1 MGNKFVNKQH
11 NNNKQKVN
19 EGQFKLN
26 LFEHNNNQVEQR
38 NGGGFWNQ
46 NVLYSTKI
54 DFIKHFHYSSFSTA
68 RQNLCEIGL
77 ITDMGLCLTI
87 LTVPAQRILFRS
99 MIDIEIYSPP
109 LWLFLTHMAA
119 F

>member
-19 EGQFKLN
+19 EGQLKLN

-46 NVLYSTKI
+46 NVQYLGVTKYTTVANI
-54 DFIKHFHYSSFSTA
+54 CAVGILRISA
-68 RQNLCEIGL
+68 R
-77 ITDMGLCLTI
+77 
-87 LTVPAQRILFRS
+87 
-99 MIDIEIYSPP
+99 
-109 LWLFLTHMAA
+109 
-119 F
+119 